1 MKARILLAHMVV
13 GLALLAPLGA
23 AAQPDAPPWKFSLMP
38 YLWVPSVDGKLNF
51 GPPPPGGGSA
61 NIKIDTN
68 SVLDNLD
75 FAFMINGEARKG
87 RWLVATDV
95 IYLDFGHV
103 DSSAQ
108 SVTFDL
114 GPRGRIDVGA
124 GENSGT
130 QSKLKGWLWTAVGGY
145 AAIQDPRANLDVI
158 GGFRYLGLDATT
170 NWQLSGN
177 VTVTDPVTGAT
188 IASFQR
194 QGSASKS
201 DNLWAGI
208 VGAKGRAKLGASDWF
223 VNYYADVG
231 GWSNLFTWQG
241 AAGIGYAFRWGDV
254 LLDYRYLYYSDSG
267 QDKLIDHVSF
277 GGFALGVNFRF

>member
-1 MKARILLAHMVV
+1 MKARILLAHMVA

-51 GPPPPGGGSA
+51 GPPPTGGGSA
-61 NIKIDTN
+61 NINIDT
-68 SVLDNLD
+68 STLLDNLD

-103 DSSAQ
+103 DSSVR

-158 GGFRYLGLDATT
+158 GGFRYLSLDATT
-170 NWQLSGN
+170 SWQLSAN
-177 VTVTDPVTGAT
+177 VTVTDPVSGAT
-188 IASFQR
+188 TRPSSARAARASPIPCGQASWAQKAGR
-194 QGSASKS
+194 SSARATGSSTTTPTSA
-201 DNLWAGI
+201 AGRTSLP
-208 VGAKGRAKLGASDWF
+208 GRARRASGTRSGGAMCSSTTGTCIT
-223 VNYYADVG
+223 AR
-231 GWSNLFTWQG
+231 
-241 AAGIGYAFRWGDV
+241 AART
-254 LLDYRYLYYSDSG
+254 S
-267 QDKLIDHVSF
+267 
-277 GGFALGVNFRF
+277 